1 MGEHAE
7 FQNYSRFAKILATEL
22 NALKLVAATVNDIP
36 RLVEFINDYFR
47 DLPLMVLD
55 GNAISDIYF
64 MIFEKINQWYGLKF
78 SSANDGILVTII
90 LSRPIRM
97 DDPDLIAAIT
107 NSLITNTI
115 TIFDPE
121 EYLNK
126 YTASILMMLA
136 MTRKDKNPSPFKVT
150 VRRLLTSII
159 ESLKDTYEE
168 FKREATF
175 RAHISG
181 RKSNPKDHND
191 EGLLLEKIVR
201 YWLQLKLAA
210 AAAATITK
218 EVDGITLL
226 QLLSFN
232 DQFIIP
238 EEYQELFLTPLFFH
252 KYIPAVQLRYNS
264 QDANALFLGEL

>member
-1 MGEHAE
+1 MEMP
-7 FQNYSRFAKILATEL
+7 YLI
-22 NALKLVAATVNDIP
+22 
-36 RLVEFINDYFR
+36 
-47 DLPLMVLD
+47 
-55 GNAISDIYF
+55 IYF

-168 FKREATF
+168 FKRKATF

-181 RKSNPKDHND
+181 RKSNPDERID
-191 EGLLLEKIVR
+191 EGLLLEKMVR

-210 AAAATITK
+210 AAADTTSK
-218 EVDGITLL
+218 EADGITLL
-226 QLLSFN
+226 QLLSLN
-232 DQFIIP
+232 DELIIP

-252 KYIPAVQLRYNS
+252 KYIPALQLRYNS
-264 QDANALFLGEL
+264 RHANALFLEELQDVQCGELASRLKWTHVVVLIPHKDDVWDLGRRSVSRRWRMTFIY